1 MIDFIMLIDGT
12 PRIVD
17 VTADTHVSMT
27 APGIL
32 NPVAI
37 VHVFVNQLP
46 GFARILVNLIVI
58 LYVYMV
64 LAGIVRPVQK

>member
-17 VTADTHVSMT
+17 VTADTHVSMI

-37 VHVFVNQLP
+37 VHVFVNNCH
-46 GFARILVNLIVI
+46 GRARILFNV
-58 LYVYMV
+58 MV
-64 LAGIVRPVQK
+64 ML